1 MTHQRNYSVVG
12 TGLVLAWLFVVFS
25 FIVSNQ
31 VGVDWFSRSGSVMC
45 LFAAAANF
53 ALVKIHQRDLAN
65 IFNDNE
71 HSSREKAER
80 ILKPSG
86 SYLHLSR
93 LSYLTGIVGTAIWG
107 YGDLVL

>member
-1 MTHQRNYSVVG
+1 MTQRKKYPIVG

-31 VGVDWFSRSGSVMC
+31 VGVDWFSRSGAVMC
-45 LFAAAANF
+45 LLAAAANF
-53 ALVKIHQRDLAN
+53 TLVRIHQRNLAD
-65 IFNDNE
+65 IFKDNE
-71 HSSREKAER
+71 HSAKEKAER

-86 SYLHLSR
+86 SYLFLSR